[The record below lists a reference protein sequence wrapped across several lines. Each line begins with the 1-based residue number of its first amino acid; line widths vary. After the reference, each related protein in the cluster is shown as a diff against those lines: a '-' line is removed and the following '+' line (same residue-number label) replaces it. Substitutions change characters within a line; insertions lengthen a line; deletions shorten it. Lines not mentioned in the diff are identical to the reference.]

1 MLYHIKRVR
10 EIRAHRDRQING
22 WMDGWIQSECI
33 HGQYYRQLLHV
44 CHTYM
49 QSRFVGSLPTSQV
62 CVRIANTYTHT
73 LCAGRS
79 LARSLL
85 AQYSTCPYYCV
96 CVCVCVC
103 VSLSLS
109 LSPSN
114 YSRGD
119 EESHCHVAHVMTLTA
134 MLLFLPLCVSSLLS
148 PRCTCGM
155 VVCCISF

>member
-1 MLYHIKRVR
+1 M
-10 EIRAHRDRQING
+10 DG
-22 WMDGWIQSECI
+22 WMDGWMD
-33 HGQYYRQLLHV
+33 GYK
-44 CHTYM
+44 
-49 QSRFVGSLPTSQV
+49 
-62 CVRIANTYTHT
+62 ANVSMGNTIVSFSTFATHT
-73 LCAGRS
+73 CNHGSWDLFPLLKCVSALQTHTHTHFVQGARS
-79 LARSLL
+79 LARSWH
-85 AQYSTCPYYCV
+85 SIVHVHTTV